1 MGRTEQDGSFMKYLD
16 FMGFH
21 VILVCYV
28 HCASEPETPR
38 CLHPQALPGSRPTT
52 SPRDLH
58 RDRRELRLEHR
69 TLIQVVDLQTGNT
82 PDVPADLVLF
92 DTFAAYRRSLDRIDE
107 MADRPHLGKT
117 VLYTWDLPPAFADE
131 LGDRDVDA
139 IILKSMTGERLVEA
153 LEQTAAGNP
162 PSLDDQS
169 ITSSSITLTDR
180 ELEVFAL
187 VAVGSSNAEIA
198 QQLYLSIDTV
208 KTHLRKLYG
217 KLGVRNRT
225 EAALRAPE
233 FGLRRRTESPLVDA

>member
-1 MGRTEQDGSFMKYLD
+1 MTTAPTRTEAPSGNGQGRQPLRVAIANDYE
-16 FMGFH
+16 
-21 VILVCYV
+21 LVV
-28 HCASEPETPR
+28 KGLEAMLAPFS
-38 CLHPQALPGSRPTT
+38 
-52 SPRDLH
+52 
-58 RDRRELRLEHR
+58 DR
-69 TLIQVVDLQTGNT
+69 IQVVDLQTGTT

-180 ELEVFAL
+180 ELEVLAL

-233 FGLRRRTESPLVDA
+233 FGLRRRAESPLVDA

>member
-1 MGRTEQDGSFMKYLD
+1 MTTAPTRTEAPSGNGQGRQPLRVAIANDYE
-16 FMGFH
+16 
-21 VILVCYV
+21 LVV
-28 HCASEPETPR
+28 KGLEAMLAPFS
-38 CLHPQALPGSRPTT
+38 
-52 SPRDLH
+52 
-58 RDRRELRLEHR
+58 DR
-69 TLIQVVDLQTGNT
+69 IQVVDLQTGNT

-180 ELEVFAL
+180 ELEVLAL

-233 FGLRRRTESPLVDA
+233 FGLRRRAESPLVDA